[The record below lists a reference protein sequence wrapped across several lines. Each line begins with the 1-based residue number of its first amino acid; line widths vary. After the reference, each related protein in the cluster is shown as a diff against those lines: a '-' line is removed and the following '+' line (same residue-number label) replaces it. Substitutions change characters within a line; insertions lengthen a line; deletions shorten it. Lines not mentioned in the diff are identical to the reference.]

1 MGTMPLQRIS
11 DTSTMPVAGGFR
23 EFAVVVNQRLNQ
35 LKDGFTEFY
44 RVDCP
49 EVFDCYLNAFPVGAM
64 HK

>member
-1 MGTMPLQRIS
+1 
-11 DTSTMPVAGGFR
+11 MPVAGGFR